1 MQNRNYTHVIQVLVP
16 LDLTSILSPE
26 NVPGIMAYLGINNE
40 AELLEGVA
48 RDKGNQIVQ
57 ALTGAGFEVARTT
70 FDSIQN
76 VQGTSSDDGMVARSQ
91 DETVAPTN
99 QNRES
104 KPVEI
109 GPQLHE
115 RLIKTIKSLPVFAEK
130 QIQSLTINQDLV
142 DHLPS
147 VKEIKKELGFDED
160 VNVVFDESDGELV
173 AVLGFMNEDE
183 SLDFVAIH
191 YDELDEIEDD
201 DKSKE
206 EKVDGSN

>member
-1 MQNRNYTHVIQVLVP
+1 MQNKNYTHVIQVLVP

-26 NVPGIMAYLGINNE
+26 NIPGIMAYLGIDNE

-48 RDKGNQIVQ
+48 RDKGKQIVQ

-115 RLIKTIKSLPVFAEK
+115 
-130 QIQSLTINQDLV
+130 
-142 DHLPS
+142 
-147 VKEIKKELGFDED
+147 ELNF
-160 VNVVFDESDGELV
+160 
-173 AVLGFMNEDE
+173 
-183 SLDFVAIH
+183 H
-191 YDELDEIEDD
+191 
-201 DKSKE
+201 
-206 EKVDGSN
+206 